1 MSQQHDAK
9 GIVAGLT
16 AYILW
21 GVLPIYWKLLSAF
34 KPEIILTFRIVY
46 ACILLFAI
54 ALVTKKFQGMLALL
68 KDRKKLLLL
77 CASAVLITINWFV
90 YIWSVNHAFIV
101 EASLGYFINPLV
113 SVAFGVIFLKEKV
126 TRVLIVS
133 VAFALVGV
141 GIMTAGYGR
150 VPWIALVLAFS
161 FAAYGL
167 VKKVTGF
174 GGQTGLTLETGL
186 LALPAAL
193 FLGISVMTSGITL
206 RTPSTLTIILS
217 LLAGLIT
224 AIPLILFGHA
234 AQKLSLSMLG
244 FIQYVS
250 PTIQLAIGVLLYGE
264 AFTTRHVATFAFI
277 WAGILIY
284 SVPQYLEQRKRRIG
298 KVSAPAA

>member
-174 GGQTGLTLETGL
+174 GGQTGLTLETGV

-264 AFTTRHVATFAFI
+264 AFTTRHVAAFAFI